1 MSTEIIQLQ
10 AADFEEAMDFLNL
23 AFSVN
28 GAHDFARLLPLL
40 YRPTERQMNCNY
52 AIRKK
57 GRIRAVVGLYPLT
70 WQVGA
75 AQLRVAGIGG
85 VATHANDRG
94 TGLMRTLMPHCVAQ
108 MRAQGYHLSY
118 LGGQRQRYLYFGYER
133 CGLKTSYSLSRTNL
147 KHCFAAAPDL
157 HLVPIEAD
165 DGESIARAK
174 ALHDAQPVHCL
185 RPLEEFYL
193 HCLSW
198 NSKPFAGLDGDGRM
212 VGYLVA
218 REGKGDV
225 AEVHAE
231 EDGRALDMARLWVER
246 EGRANF
252 SVHPLNGDLA
262 YDLGRCCEQAE
273 LSASGNWQIFDWVA
287 VVDALL
293 KAQHLK
299 VPLVEGVVVLDI
311 GGCGALQ
318 LQVDGDGASCVATDA
333 AADLV
338 CTAPTAMRLLFGP
351 LPPAGVLSLPRAAAP
366 LQSWCPLPLIWMAQD
381 RV

>member
-1 MSTEIIQLQ
+1 MNEEIVVL
-10 AADFEEAMDFLNL
+10 AEDDFDESL
-23 AFSVN
+23 AHKNNAF
-28 GAHDFARLLPLL
+28 GKQPPGFANLLPLL
-40 YRPTERQMNCNY
+40 YRPEAGGLEF
-52 AIRKK
+52 AIRRD
-57 GRIRAVVGLYPLT
+57 GRICALIGIFEMT
-70 WQVGA
+70 WHLSSQR
-75 AQLRVAGIGG
+75 LRVGGIGG
-85 VATHANDRG
+85 VATLPEFRG
-94 TGLMRTLMPHCVAQ
+94 QGLMRRLMHHCLTV
-108 MRAQGYHLSY
+108 MRDDGIDLSW
-118 LGGQRQRYLYFGYER
+118 LGGQRQRYGYFGYER

-273 LSASGNWQIFDWVA
+273 LSASGNWQIFDWVV

-299 VPLVEGVVVLDI
+299 VPLVEGAVVLDI
-311 GGCGALQ
+311 EGCGALQ

-351 LPPAGVLSLPRAAAP
+351 LPPAGVLSLPRAAAA

>member
-299 VPLVEGVVVLDI
+299 VPLVEGVVVLDD
-311 GGCGALQ
+311 Q
-318 LQVDGDGASCVATDA
+318 
-333 AADLV
+333 
-338 CTAPTAMRLLFGP
+338 F
-351 LPPAGVLSLPRAAAP
+351 
-366 LQSWCPLPLIWMAQD
+366 
-381 RV
+381 

>member
-1 MSTEIIQLQ
+1 MPTDIIQLQ
-10 AADFEEAMDFLNL
+10 AEDFEEAMDFLNL

-52 AIRKK
+52 AIRKN

-94 TGLMRTLMPHCVAQ
+94 TGLMSTLMPHCVAQ

-133 CGLKTSYSLSRTNL
+133 CGLKTSYSVNRTNL

-174 ALHDAQPVHCL
+174 ALHDAQPVYCH
-185 RPLEEFYL
+185 RPVEEFYL

-198 NSKPFAGLDGDGRM
+198 NSEPFAGLDGDGRM

-231 EDGRALDMARLWVER
+231 ADGRALDMARVWVEK

-252 SVHPLNGDLA
+252 SVHPLNGGLA
-262 YDLGRCCEQAE
+262 HDLGRCCEQAE

-299 VPLVEGVVVLDI
+299 VPLVEGAVVLDI
-311 GGCGALQ
+311 EGCGALQ

-333 AADLV
+333 TADLV

-366 LQSWCPLPLIWMAQD
+366 LESWCPLPLIWMSQD